1 MSMRSIVMIEQNV
14 KDKEKNL
21 KSYKKK
27 KKRQIT
33 YKGMP
38 VEPTADFSL
47 IAIDDRDREVIS

>member
-21 KSYKKK
+21 KSYKK